1 MRTLIETFVTVFLAS
16 ITVLICAEF
25 IGIQLQTNNAKDLH
39 TTYVSMIESSDF
51 DTATIDQCKTDA
63 QDKGYELEVDNSS
76 TPKKKCSNCNT
87 TMPAATATCPSCG
100 SEKIFEYYND
110 LVCTVKLK
118 YKISVPVIGLEREG
132 VVNGY
137 AR

>member
-16 ITVLICAEF
+16 ITILICAEF

-51 DTATIDQCKTDA
+51 DTNVINHCKTDA
-63 QDKGYELEVDNSS
+63 QNKGYELVVDNNS
-76 TPKKKCSNCNT
+76 TAKKKCANCNT
-87 TMPAATATCPSCG
+87 TMAAATVKCPSCG
-100 SEKIFEYYND
+100 ADKIFEYYD
-110 LVCTVKLK
+110 DRICTVKLN

>member
-51 DTATIDQCKTDA
+51 DTATID
-63 QDKGYELEVDNSS
+63 
-76 TPKKKCSNCNT
+76 
-87 TMPAATATCPSCG
+87 
-100 SEKIFEYYND
+100 
-110 LVCTVKLK
+110 
-118 YKISVPVIGLEREG
+118 
-132 VVNGY
+132 
-137 AR
+137 